1 MKAATRA
8 HSPIGVGIIGANP
21 DHGWAATAHI
31 PALRALPDFA
41 LRAVS
46 TTRRASADAA
56 ARAFGAD
63 HAFDHHA
70 DLVGCPDVDLVVVT
84 VKVPHHLELVS
95 AAIRAGKAVYCEWPL
110 GANLD
115 EAEAMASL
123 AAQAAVPTMIGL
135 QARSAPA
142 VGYVRDL
149 ITDGQLGDVLSTTM
163 TGTSRPGTVVPR
175 AHAYLADPAHGATV
189 LTIAGG
195 HSLDVMCCCLGE
207 FDELSAITD
216 IRLPLLRIKET
227 GESWP
232 KTAPDQVALI
242 GRLDGGVT
250 ASAHFREGV
259 SGHSSFL
266 WEINGT
272 KGTVQVTARHAH
284 PGIYPMAVTVSLD
297 GENYG
302 TQVDVPPSYGVPAEA
317 VHAVESLG
325 GAPAANVA
333 RSYARLAQDL
343 REGSRTVPTFADAL
357 VRHRMISAIE
367 SSARSG
373 TRLRPLG
380 DASPEPTL
388 RSRV

>member
-1 MKAATRA
+1 MKAAAQA
-8 HSPIGVGIIGANP
+8 HRPIGVGIIGASP

-31 PALRALPDFA
+31 PALSVLPDFA

-46 TTRRASADAA
+46 TTRRESADAA
-56 ARAFGAD
+56 ARTFGAD
-63 HAFDHHA
+63 HAFDHHEE
-70 DLVGCPDVDLVVVT
+70 LVGCPDVDLVVVT

-115 EAEAMASL
+115 EAEAMADL
-123 AAQAAVPTMIGL
+123 AARADAPTMIGL

-149 ITDGQLGDVLSTTM
+149 VADGQLGDVLSTTM
-163 TGTSRPGTVVPR
+163 TGTSRPGTTVPR
-175 AHAYLADPAHGATV
+175 AHAYLADPANGATA

-195 HSLDVMCCCLGE
+195 HSLDVMCHCLGE
-207 FDELSAITD
+207 FDELSSITD
-216 IRLPLLRIKET
+216 IRLPVLRIKET
-227 GESWP
+227 GEPWP
-232 KTAPDQVALI
+232 KTAPDQVAVI
-242 GRLDGGVT
+242 GRLDRGVT

-259 SGHSSFL
+259 SGHSAFL

-284 PGIYPMAVTVSLD
+284 PGIYPMAVTVSLA
-297 GENYG
+297 GETSG
-302 TQVDVPPSYGVPAEA
+302 TPVDIPSSYGVPAEA

-325 GAPAANVA
+325 DAPAANIA
-333 RSYARLAQDL
+333 RSYARLARDL
-343 REGSRTVPTFADAL
+343 RDGGRTVPTFADAL

-367 SSARSG
+367 SSAHSG
-373 TRLRPLG
+373 TRLRTQG
-380 DASPEPTL
+380 DADPEP
-388 RSRV
+388 VP